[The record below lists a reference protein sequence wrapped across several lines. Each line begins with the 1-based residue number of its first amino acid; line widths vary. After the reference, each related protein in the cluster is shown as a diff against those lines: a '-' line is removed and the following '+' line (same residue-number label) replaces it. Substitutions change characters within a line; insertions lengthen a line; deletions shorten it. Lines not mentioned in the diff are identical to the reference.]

1 MQTGIKN
8 VVVIFLISSLL
19 SACGKDSGSTIDDS
33 SVTNTQNSSKND
45 PEIWS
50 FELVPVSND
59 YDTAGPVCGEWDSN
73 LQVCEFRFNITNIS
87 KIPQEILGNYYLE
100 TSDGRIFQGK
110 YRWYG
115 ENTALLNPGE
125 WREEWIEFRVPRQE
139 IVATKIFRGWGAT
152 DLPIYTFV
160 FPIRW
165 NLSD

>member
-8 VVVIFLISSLL
+8 VVVFFLISSFL

-45 PEIWS
+45 SEIWS
-50 FELVPVSND
+50 FELVPVSDD
-59 YDTAGPVCGEWDSN
+59 YDTAAPVCGEWDSDSQN
-73 LQVCEFRFNITNIS
+73 CEFRFKVTNIS
-87 KIPQEILGNYYLE
+87 KIPQEIVGNYYLE

-110 YRWYG
+110 NIWLNQ
-115 ENTALLNPGE
+115 NTALLNPGE
-125 WREEWIEFRVPRQE
+125 SVQERIKFRVPRQE

-160 FPIRW
+160 FPNLW
-165 NLSD
+165 DLSD